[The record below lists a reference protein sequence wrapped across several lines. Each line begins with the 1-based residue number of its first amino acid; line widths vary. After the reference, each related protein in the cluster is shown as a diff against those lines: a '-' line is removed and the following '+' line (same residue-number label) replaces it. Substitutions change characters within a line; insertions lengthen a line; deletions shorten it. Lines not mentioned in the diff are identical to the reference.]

1 MPSQVLIV
9 DDVLTN
15 AILLKGMVKRIEG
28 VEPIAFTSAREALAW
43 CETHDPDLVLLDYL
57 MPEMDGV
64 ELLQRIR
71 QLPHLTTVPIV
82 VVTGQEDRP
91 SLYKALTAG
100 ASDFL
105 IKPVDE
111 VELIARARNML
122 KLRAATRDLYRLA
135 TTDELT
141 GLANRRYFFVRLTEE
156 AKRTQRYGQ
165 PLALALLDIDHFK
178 RINDV
183 YGHAAGDEVLETVG
197 RLCRETLR
205 DVDTI
210 GRIGGEEI
218 AVLMPATTLTGA
230 WIVCERLRQAIADA
244 DVETSG
250 ASVRSTVSIGIAEL
264 AQGEEFTRLLARA
277 DQALYR
283 AKESGR
289 NRTLT
294 DPDGAC
300 GLPGQET
307 PAEHPAP
314 AAA

>member
-1 MPSQVLIV
+1 VLIV

-15 AILLKGMVKRIEG
+15 AILLKGMVKRIDG
-28 VEPIAFTSAREALAW
+28 VDPIAFTSAREALAW
-43 CETHDPDLVLLDYL
+43 CERNEPDLVLLDYV
-57 MPEMDGV
+57 MPEMDGI

-71 QLPHLTTVPIV
+71 QLPHLATVPIV
-82 VVTGQEDRP
+82 MVTGQEDRP
-91 SLYKALTAG
+91 SLYKALYAG

-122 KLRAATRDLYRLA
+122 KLRATTRDLYRLA

-156 AKRTQRYGQ
+156 TKRSERYGQ
-165 PLALALLDIDHFK
+165 PLTLALLDIDHFK
-178 RINDV
+178 RINDA

-218 AVLMPATTLTGA
+218 AVLMPATTMAGA
-230 WIVCERLRQAIADA
+230 WSVCERLRLAVEAA
-244 DVETSG
+244 GVETGG
-250 ASVRSTVSIGIAEL
+250 ACVHSTSIGIAEL
-264 AQGEEFTRLLARA
+264 CPGEESAHLLSRA

-283 AKESGR
+283 AKENGR
-289 NRTLT
+289 NRTVTSMTPPPT
-294 DPDGAC
+294 DSDM
-300 GLPGQET
+300 EKS
-307 PAEHPAP
+307 
-314 AAA
+314 AA